1 MKTLAI
7 VIVAL
12 IATTASVWADA
23 YDALNQAVQAQRDG
37 KYEVAIESYNLAIE
51 SNEITGSN
59 LSTAYR
65 NRGTCYRMLRNP
77 ERAIQD
83 YDQAILLNPKSYG
96 AYRGRSSAYKD
107 LGEYQLALNDISAAM
122 TLSPPK
128 VTWDILSRAAIYIDA
143 GQFELALDDIEW
155 AFQFDEDGPGTG
167 PGMAAQFHLGQALH
181 ELGRYEE
188 AVDAYTNG
196 IPKQSDFQT
205 VYFQRAK
212 SHDKL
217 GNETAAKKD
226 LETYVRISKENFGP
240 DALQKLTDGKVLNLL
255 KRYDIQY

>member
-7 VIVAL
+7 AAAAL
-12 IATTASVWADA
+12 FSISTAAWADV
-23 YDALNQAVQAQRDG
+23 YDILDNAVEAQRDG

-51 SNEITGSN
+51 SNELARSN

-65 NRGTCYRMLRNP
+65 NRGTCYRALENL

-83 YDQAILLNPKSYG
+83 YDQAILLNPKSYL
-96 AYRGRSSAYKD
+96 AFRGRSSAYQD
-107 LGEYQLALNDISAAM
+107 LGELTKALDDIS
-122 TLSPPK
+122 TSLSLSPPK
-128 VTWDILSRAAIYIDA
+128 VTWDILRRAAIYIDA

-167 PGMAAQFHLGQALH
+167 PGMAAHFHLGQALYK
-181 ELGRYEE
+181 LGRYEE
-188 AVDAYTNG
+188 AVDAFTNG
-196 IPKQSDFQT
+196 IPKQPDFQA

-217 GNETAAKKD
+217 GNDTAAKND
-226 LETYVRISKENFGP
+226 LETYARISKKNFGP
-240 DALQKLTDGKVLNLL
+240 DALQKLTDGEVLDFL